1 MPPPCEEDAPP
12 PQAGPRIRSPGLL
25 LLGAA
30 GRNAGK
36 TTLACRILQRLSARL
51 EVTGVKITTVRE
63 GSAGECPRGG
73 EGCGVCRSFDGPFL
87 LTEERDGPPEKDT
100 VRMLRAGAR
109 RVLWLR
115 VHRRALRAGIE
126 ALLETLGPGTPVVAE
141 SNTARV
147 VLDPDLFLMLR
158 RSDAPGFK
166 ASARAVRD
174 YADRTVVFDGKG
186 HDLDPRAIEFAD
198 GRWRLD
204 EPPTAIVLAGGSSR
218 RMGFDK
224 RSLAV
229 DGVPLLER
237 VVRSVRP
244 FAREVLVVAN
254 PADPPHDEAPGT
266 RLVFDRVPGRGP
278 LMGVVCGL
286 AASTSDRNLVAACD
300 LPDIP
305 AALVRRLLEEA
316 FTCDAAVPRAANGNL
331 EPLLAVYRRR
341 LLPDAERLL
350 AAGAGGLRP
359 LLATADTHFV
369 PLEEYGT
376 SAIPNLNTPEDLRT
390 YAMRRDGPR
399 RSGNGDPADPRRLT
413 RRRARRSPGPPRRRS
428 TAPRAAAIGTGT
440 RPARASRR
448 PPPPPA
454 DSRRRRC

>member
-1 MPPPCEEDAPP
+1 MLTGRSPWSLRREDGGGFPAGVRGATAVVVEPRHRSSPTPSCEEDAPP
-12 PQAGPRIRSPGLL
+12 PEDAGPRIRAPGLL

-51 EVTGVKITTVRE
+51 AVTGVKITTVGE
-63 GSAGECPRGG
+63 GSARECPRGG

-115 VHRRALRAGIE
+115 VHRHALRAGIR
-126 ALLETLGPGTPVVAE
+126 ALLEALGPGTPAVAE
-141 SNTARV
+141 SNTART

-158 RSDAPGFK
+158 RDGATAFK
-166 ASARAVRD
+166 ATARAVRD
-174 YADRTVVFDGKG
+174 FADRTVVFDGTG
-186 HDLDPRAIEFAD
+186 HDLDPRALDVVA

-204 EPPTAIVLAGGSSR
+204 EPPTAIVLAGGGSR

-244 FAREVLVVAN
+244 FAREVLIAAN
-254 PADPPHDEAPGT
+254 PADPPHVAPGT
-266 RLVFDRVPGRGP
+266 RTVFDRAPGRGP
-278 LMGVVCGL
+278 LMGVASCL
-286 AASTSDRNLVAACD
+286 AASTGDRNLVAACD
-300 LPDIP
+300 LPDVP
-305 AALVRRLLEEA
+305 APLVRRLLEEA
-316 FTCDAAVPRAANGNL
+316 FTGDAAVPRAANGNI

-341 LLPDAERLL
+341 LLPDAQRLL
-350 AAGAGGLRP
+350 AAGEGGLRP
-359 LLATADTHFV
+359 LLAAAETRFV

-376 SAIPNLNTPEDLRT
+376 SALPNLNTPEDVRA
-390 YAMRRDGPR
+390 YA
-399 RSGNGDPADPRRLT
+399 
-413 RRRARRSPGPPRRRS
+413 ARRGGPPPDGD
-428 TAPRAAAIGTGT
+428 AGPG
-440 RPARASRR
+440 
-448 PPPPPA
+448 
-454 DSRRRRC
+454 